1 MTANKDVV
9 LIFATDHHLKG
20 VNPSARI
27 DSYPQAI
34 LDKITWIDDYAHQ
47 VGADAIIAGGDWLD
61 NAFISL
67 SLVAKLIVAIRRNN
81 NKYLTILGNHD
92 RHGGPASDH
101 RIIMGFLC
109 QFGFMHLLSDTDPY
123 IIGDRPRINVWGKS
137 YYYGI
142 ENDDL
147 VVPTQPGINIIAAH
161 SMILPSQSDVISPS
175 IPAELVRTNCDLVL
189 SGHYHQPFCS
199 AAKESGAVI
208 ISPGSVSRS
217 RQYGDNLWRMPQVLR
232 VTIPCSGPP
241 EIKMIEI
248 SVAKPA
254 SEIFDLAALEESKER
269 EKNLEDLTRRLSHG
283 NSIDTAGNM
292 LSLLQRIERAYN
304 SNSIE
309 KDVYQDI
316 TSRIEVLPREEE
328 SNV

>member
-1 MTANKDVV
+1 
-9 LIFATDHHLKG
+9 
-20 VNPSARI
+20 
-27 DSYPQAI
+27 
-34 LDKITWIDDYAHQ
+34 
-47 VGADAIIAGGDWLD
+47 
-61 NAFISL
+61 
-67 SLVAKLIVAIRRNN
+67 
-81 NKYLTILGNHD
+81 
-92 RHGGPASDH
+92 
-101 RIIMGFLC
+101 
-109 QFGFMHLLSDTDPY
+109 
-123 IIGDRPRINVWGKS
+123 
-137 YYYGI
+137 
-142 ENDDL
+142 
-147 VVPTQPGINIIAAH
+147 
-161 SMILPSQSDVISPS
+161 
-175 IPAELVRTNCDLVL
+175 
-189 SGHYHQPFCS
+189 
-199 AAKESGAVI
+199 
-208 ISPGSVSRS
+208 
-217 RQYGDNLWRMPQVLR
+217 MPQVLR

-309 KDVYQDI
+309 KDVYKDI